1 MFKKVL
7 NCDIIVISDEVFKMR
22 SRMERYYKTGKYRS
36 RMEKNQELYRTM
48 YDVGE
53 YTNIEGIAS
62 IEKTNQIDLKQIQEL
77 LRKVNNEEKK
87 EIQESVATKEL
98 TSISTT
104 IESIFDDEEK
114 SYDIKDVLNKAKSE
128 RKDTSSKHH
137 NLDNTQYNIL
147 KKLKIN
153 ENKDY
158 SDDEKHELKE
168 LIHTIANTDILNK
181 LEDRELS
188 LDLISSLKAGEETLI
203 REREEMEKELNKED
217 STQSEK
223 TAQLDN
229 IDNSFFTSSLN
240 FSEEDFE
247 DLKDIGKTLKK
258 NNLLI
263 KILTILLVVMI
274 ISVAGYV
281 AYTFFGLGT

>member
-1 MFKKVL
+1 
-7 NCDIIVISDEVFKMR
+7 MR

-87 EIQESVATKEL
+87 EIQESVATKEP

-263 KILTILLVVMI
+263 KILTILLVVII

>member
-87 EIQESVATKEL
+87 EIQESVATKEP
-98 TSISTT
+98 TSIRTT

-263 KILTILLVVMI
+263 KILTILLVVII

>member
-87 EIQESVATKEL
+87 EIQESVATKEP

-263 KILTILLVVMI
+263 KILTILLVVII

-281 AYTFFGLGT
+281 VYTFFGLGT

>member
-87 EIQESVATKEL
+87 EIQESVATKEP